1 MASILIVD
9 NDEGLVHFLTRL
21 FAKQGYDVASASDGV
36 AALARL
42 GSDSFDAILMDYKMP
57 GLNGLDTLAEI
68 RQIQLRTPV
77 IIMTA
82 YGTTETAIEA
92 MKRGAYDYL
101 LKPFDTEEL
110 KRIVADA
117 LEVSRFMKEVVR
129 LPDAVTPVSPALPGG
144 VEIVG
149 THRSMQEV
157 FKLVGQ
163 VADKDVT
170 VLVTGESGT
179 GKELVA
185 RAIYHHSR
193 RRDKPFMAINCAT
206 IPDALFESELF
217 GYERGAFT
225 GADRTYV
232 GKFERCDQGTIFFDE
247 IGDMSL
253 ATQAKVLRVLQ
264 EGQFERLGST
274 ASTKVSVRVL
284 AATNKNLER
293 EVQEGR
299 FREDLYYRLRIISI
313 HLPPLRARLDDVRAL
328 VDYFVGR
335 FAAEYGCA
343 IRYVADQA
351 IRKLQ
356 SHVWPGNVREL
367 ENCLRR
373 AVLMCKGDVL
383 LAEHVQWEA
392 QPPGTPLA
400 ALGEEGATLK
410 DRVDEAARTLLRL
423 SGKRAQTSLI
433 DLVEHALVAEALAA
447 CGQNQVHAARMLG
460 ISRNTLR
467 NRVKRFRLEPLPP
480 VGPAPP
486 ERSAETS

>member
-21 FAKQGYDVASASDGV
+21 FTKQGYDVASASDGV

-42 GSDSFDAILMDYKMP
+42 GSESFDAILMDYKMP
-57 GLNGLDTLAEI
+57 GLNGLDTLAET
-68 RQIQLRTPV
+68 RQMQLRTPV

-129 LPDAVTPVSPALPGG
+129 LPDSVTPVSPAAPGG

-157 FKLVGQ
+157 FKLIGQ

-206 IPDALFESELF
+206 IPDTLFESELF

-232 GKFERCDQGTIFFDE
+232 GKFERCNQGTIFFDE

-253 ATQAKVLRVLQ
+253 STQAKVLRVLQ

-274 ASTKVSVRVL
+274 ETIQVNVRVL
-284 AATNKNLER
+284 AATNKNLEK

-313 HLPPLRARLDDVRAL
+313 HLPPLRARLDDVRPL

-335 FAAEYGCA
+335 FAAEYGSA
-343 IRYVADQA
+343 VRYVADQA

-392 QPPGTPLA
+392 QPTGTPLA
-400 ALGEEGATLK
+400 ALGEEGVTLK

-467 NRVKRFRLEPLPP
+467 NRVKRFRLEPPP
-480 VGPAPP
+480 PAGPPP
-486 ERSAETS
+486 PADPDVA